1 MSAASPDS
9 NPPDV
14 DPAASTGGLVSASA
28 QETSAAPAVT
38 GDATASGSTGAAD
51 ADGDADGD
59 LVDLVLPVFVPP
71 TDAPPLPDELRPL
84 ADALVA
90 ETERL
95 IDLARD
101 IAARLPAPSM
111 VQRRFTSGAEGG
123 AFDRAL

>member
-1 MSAASPDS
+1 MT
-9 NPPDV
+9 
-14 DPAASTGGLVSASA
+14 STMLV
-28 QETSAAPAVT
+28 
-38 GDATASGSTGAAD
+38 DATTVWDGLLRSYGRALGDQRDLLLAIDAD

-71 TDAPPLPDELRPL
+71 TDAPPMPDELRPL

-123 AFDRAL
+123 ALDRAL